1 MSIGCSNMFKQL
13 RLHGLTSW
21 VGDKSLL
28 PGEGRR
34 WDCYWWLLRGM
45 PRFFYI
51 FPGCSCECESPHPMV
66 HWHDPSPDGVS
77 QTVGQWDDG
86 PDNPH
91 FLKEPSFP
99 TVEGLTQFEWD
110 YKSLLFI
117 IENYWG
123 YLYVFMIFTI
133 FIANFQV
140 SSLIFLDMSGQRKA
154 SKAIALGSF
163 GSVKAVGKWW
173 KQMENGC
180 KSQWKS
186 LVLPKMTTPMHAPDW
201 CLRPRPLLGDG

>member
-1 MSIGCSNMFKQL
+1 MFTRFKVWSIWPSDLFQIVWIATLGVDDCHKWLLPRIHTYCPSKACFVQDMSIGCSNMFKQL

-21 VGDKSLL
+21 VGVKSLL

-117 IENYWG
+117 IENYWW
-123 YLYVFMIFTI
+123 L
-133 FIANFQV
+133 FICV
-140 SSLIFLDMSGQRKA
+140 YDIHY
-154 SKAIALGSF
+154 IH
-163 GSVKAVGKWW
+163 
-173 KQMENGC
+173 C
-180 KSQWKS
+180 
-186 LVLPKMTTPMHAPDW
+186 
-201 CLRPRPLLGDG
+201 